1 MKAPITRRDFLKIA
15 GLLPLSLATPRL
27 IDSLS
32 TVNEDGKQQ
41 NIVIVVFDA
50 FSAYNISLYGY
61 QRETTPNLA
70 RLAERAVVYHNHY
83 AGGNSTM
90 PGTASILTGT
100 YPWTHRAFGLDK
112 KSVDASFN
120 NKNIF
125 SAFEPYYRLSYTHNP
140 VANRILTQFQKAMDN
155 HVPLKKLFLSNGDF
169 ISTLFGNDEDTASVS
184 WVRAMKSKEEGYAYS
199 LFFARLLENQR
210 EKLISNL
217 RKQYPVGIPHI
228 DVDDYFLL
236 EDAINWLGDTLG
248 GLTQPFLG
256 YFHFLPPHRPYLTHK
271 DFQGRFAKDGF
282 TPVIKPPDMLFTA
295 GQPIESLL
303 RKRRDYDEFILYVD
317 REFSR
322 LMDKMDQSGLLENTW
337 VVLTSDHGEMFERG
351 VLGHITPLLY
361 QPVIRVPLMIFQ
373 PGQQT
378 RTDIYANTSAVDLLP
393 TLLHLTGKEGAK
405 WSEGSVFSP
414 YVSTEPDPERELYI
428 VQARRND
435 QYKPLTVATIVL
447 VKGQYKLMCFF
458 GYDELD
464 GKERVELYDLQADPE
479 EMNDLYSSKRETA
492 DELLNIVKT
501 KLAEVNK
508 PFL

>member
-1 MKAPITRRDFLKIA
+1 MQAPITRRDFLKLV
-15 GLLPLSLATPRL
+15 GLLPLSLTTPRL

-32 TVNEDGKQQ
+32 AVNQDGKPQ

-50 FSAYNISLYGY
+50 FSAYDISLYGY

-112 KSVDASFN
+112 KTVDVSFN

-125 SAFEPYYRLSYTHNP
+125 SAFEPYYRLAYTHNP
-140 VANRILTQFQKAMDN
+140 VANRILTQFHKTMDN
-155 HVPLKKLFLSNGDF
+155 HVPLKKLFLANDDF
-169 ISTLFGNDEDTASVS
+169 ISTLFSNDEDTASVS

-217 RKQYPVGIPHI
+217 REQYPIGIPHI
-228 DVDDYFLL
+228 EVDDYFLL

-248 GLTQPFLG
+248 NLSQPFLG
-256 YFHFLPPHRPYLTHK
+256 YFHFLPPHRPYLTHR
-271 DFQGRFAKDGF
+271 DFRGHFAKDDF
-282 TPVIKPPDMLFTA
+282 TPVIKPPDVFTE
-295 GQPIESLL
+295 GQPTEFLL

-317 REFSR
+317 REFGR
-322 LMDKMDQSGLLENTW
+322 LMEEMDQSGLLQNTW

-361 QPVIRVPLMIFQ
+361 QPVIRVPLMIFE

-378 RTDIYANTSAVDLLP
+378 RTDIYANTSAADLLP
-393 TLLHLTGKEGAK
+393 TLLHLAGKGQAH
-405 WSEGSVFSP
+405 WSEGNVFSP
-414 YVSTEPDPERELYI
+414 YAPTKPNPERDLYV

-447 VKGQYKLMCFF
+447 VKGQYKLMYFF
-458 GYDELD
+458 GYDELG
-464 GKERVELYDLQADPE
+464 GKERVELYDVQADPE

-492 DELLNIVKT
+492 DELLNILKT

-508 PFL
+508 PYL